1 MKLLSLLTLVLFLFS
16 GCSKTTAFDFFKM
29 DKNYEKAISNL
40 QSGTIAKSFE
50 TEAILS
56 SVYLNEVYPD
66 KYNDAEYFFLA
77 LYLSNDKRLFF
88 KSDLGDPDY
97 KLTLNNVNFVDGE
110 ELQSEHKLRSLMPIN
125 NEWNR
130 YYLIKFN
137 SQKGRNDLLL
147 KLENNELDTIELHYL
162 KDSAIAKKQ

>member
-66 KYNDAEYFFLA
+66 EYSNGEYFFLA
-77 LYLSNDKRLFF
+77 LYLSDDKRLFF
-88 KSDLGDPDY
+88 KSGLNDPDY
-97 KLTLNNVNFVDGE
+97 KLTLNNTNFIDGK
-110 ELQSEHKLRSLMPIN
+110 ELKSDHKLRSLMPIN

-130 YYLIKFN
+130 YYLIKFA
-137 SQKGRNDLLL
+137 SQERNDLLL
-147 KLENNELDTIELHYL
+147 KLQNNDSGKIELHYL
-162 KDSAIAKKQ
+162 KDSAIAKKR

>member
-1 MKLLSLLTLVLFLFS
+1 MRLLLLAASAFLLFT

-40 QSGTIAKSFE
+40 QSGTIVKSFE

-56 SVYLNEVYPD
+56 SVYLNEVYPKEYSD
-66 KYNDAEYFFLA
+66 GEYFFIA
-77 LYLSNDKRLFF
+77 LYLSDDKRLFF
-88 KSDLGDPDY
+88 KSGLADPDY
-97 KLTLNNVNFVDGE
+97 ILTLNTLNFIDGE
-110 ELQSEHKLRSLMPIN
+110 ELQSDHKLRALMPIN

-130 YYLIKFN
+130 YYLIKFD
-137 SQKGRNDLLL
+137 SQNRDNLLL
-147 KLENNELDTIELHYL
+147 QLENKHLDKIELHYL